1 MTNVSISKIKE
12 SLSLKNILFFLFVFE
27 LIVDPAN
34 TIFHIKDLVFVL
46 LFIYMLFMRKE
57 VDSTMFVFM
66 LSIYALITASLFI
79 GVVADYSF
87 ETDFTVY
94 IYKTFAPLLLLLWVR
109 QIRFFT
115 WRTMLFP
122 SIIVC
127 AVSVFISISVIFFPA
142 IEDFLYEF
150 AINSQVVNMGR
161 RNFLGISMFGVYYRS
176 LPLVLIPATF
186 LLYAAVFSPGRKIW
200 CWIGTI
206 IMFAALL
213 TAGTRACMLAA
224 VVIIAFIVSHKL
236 IEKEFGQLLLF
247 FAALLFIP
255 LFLFIVYKLVAEIG
269 EPSNVVKYGHLESYI
284 DLIIDDPFVL
294 LTGSGPGSRFFSKGF
309 GIYTEQ
315 TEWSYLE
322 FIRMFGFGTTLL
334 LVFVYFFP
342 LYKAYKC
349 RKSLEY
355 SYAFILSYS
364 LYLMVAGTNPL
375 LLGSNGTLS
384 LLYAYNYV
392 YCGNKIV

>member
-224 VVIIAFIVSHKL
+224 VVIIAFIASHKL
-236 IEKEFGQLLLF
+236 MEKEFGQLLLF

>member
-57 VDSTMFVFM
+57 VDSTMFVFI

-224 VVIIAFIVSHKL
+224 VVIIAFIASHKL
-236 IEKEFGQLLLF
+236 MEKEFGQLLLF
-247 FAALLFIP
+247 FTALLFIP